1 MTLWS
6 EFRTFVARG
15 SFFDL
20 AVGIVI
26 GSAFSTV
33 VSSLVKDV
41 LMPPIG
47 LLTAG
52 TDFSELYVNLS
63 GTEYASLAEATQ
75 AGAATINYGAFIN
88 NLIAFAIV
96 ALVLFLLIREY
107 NRLQDRFRQEP
118 ADVPPTEKTC
128 PHCRKGMAVEATRC
142 PHCTSELEE
151 TEG

>member
-6 EFRTFVARG
+6 EFRKFIARG

-52 TDFSELYVNLS
+52 TDFSELYLNLS

-75 AGAATINYGAFIN
+75 AGAATVNYGAFLN

-96 ALVLFLLIREY
+96 ALVLFLLVREY
-107 NRLQDRFRQEP
+107 NRLQERFRREAEEAP
-118 ADVPPTEKTC
+118 APAEKTC
-128 PHCRKGMAVEATRC
+128 PRCRMSVAVEATRC
-142 PHCTSELEE
+142 PHCTSELEAAA
-151 TEG
+151 